1 MNMGTNREQ
10 KKRRYGVY
18 LDEDVYYK
26 LKELSKDR
34 RLSVS
39 ALITQYI
46 LKDES
51 LSERGRE
58 EMRKKGF
65 DPNL

>member
-1 MNMGTNREQ
+1 MGTIKEQ
-10 KKRRYGVY
+10 KKRRYGIY

-26 LKELSKDR
+26 LKELSKDK
-34 RLSVS
+34 RLSIS
-39 ALITQYI
+39 SLLTQYI

>member
-1 MNMGTNREQ
+1 MGTDKEKN
-10 KKRRYGVY
+10 KRRYGVY
-18 LDEDVYYK
+18 MDEDIYCKV
-26 LKELSKDR
+26 KELSKDK